1 MPESRSQLSVLLNK
15 LSQKARSA
23 TLTDTQW
30 AALAGVRKETL
41 SRLQHRATCD
51 FATLSALAA
60 AVGMRLEAQEHSTE
74 DTTPDGHFPTA
85 MSRDYEQ
92 QLIDLCASGTLD
104 TERWASLG
112 ASFFMAGLAVMV
124 ASVPGYNR
132 RGLLALAEHLHP
144 GASEPTVFARWLER
158 SPVRPS
164 RFLPLL
170 KAATPRAA

>member
-1 MPESRSQLSVLLNK
+1 MQESLSELSVLLDK
-15 LSQKARSA
+15 LSRKARSA
-23 TLTDTQW
+23 ALTDTQW

-60 AVGMRLEAQEHSTE
+60 AVGMRLEAHEQPTADS
-74 DTTPDGHFPTA
+74 TPDGHFPTA

-92 QLIDLCASGTLD
+92 QLLDLCASGALD
-104 TERWASLG
+104 AEQWAALG
-112 ASFFMAGLAVMV
+112 PLFFMAGLAVMV
-124 ASVPGYNR
+124 ASVPGCNR

-144 GASEPTVFARWLER
+144 GASEPSVFARWLER
-158 SPVRPS
+158 SPSRPS

>member
-1 MPESRSQLSVLLNK
+1 MQESPTELAVLLDK
-15 LSQKARSA
+15 LSRKARSA

-51 FATLSALAA
+51 FATVSALAA
-60 AVGMRLEAQEHSTE
+60 AVGMRLEAQEQ
-74 DTTPDGHFPTA
+74 TTAATTADGHFPTA
-85 MSRDYEQ
+85 MNRDYEQ
-92 QLIDLCASGTLD
+92 QLLYLCASENLD
-104 TERWASLG
+104 AQRWVALG
-112 ASFFMAGLAVMV
+112 PLFFMAGLAVMV

-144 GASEPTVFARWLER
+144 GASEPPVFNRWLER

-170 KAATPRAA
+170 KTARTRAA